1 MVNIEPERVVQLL
14 RQGLSFLETE
24 YQFVVEVDEAND
36 RYVEIAWVRGSTYL
50 GIDWDFQKML
60 IGEEF
65 YPWDPEAAAPVW
77 EGRTLLDDLIAINGG
92 PASEIVRAPREVTEA
107 SVAEAA
113 EAIARLL
120 RTYAADLLEDRW
132 GDTRRRVQEWKDAGE
147 RGERQEEGASPRRS
161 RGQRTQN
168 APTRETRPDVQY
180 VRKHAQELS
189 IVLAELAES
198 AEVAGSAWSRAVTL
212 VETDPGVAETHLFDA
227 HMRLHDVARG
237 QVRGALRVLN
247 RAMRLLAAELRAPA
261 TMSLEPEQVV
271 QILRERLA
279 FLEVECG
286 FQVASREM
294 EPIYASIAWVRGS
307 TYLAIGWDFREHDL
321 GEEFYPWDP
330 EAAAPVWEG
339 RTLLDDLIAINGGPA
354 SEIVRAP
361 REVTEASV
369 AEAAEAIAR
378 LLRTYAADLLED
390 RWGDTRRRVQEW
402 KDADRWTEWREAGAA
417 TP

>member
-132 GDTRRRVQEWKDAGE
+132 GDTRRRVQEWKDA
-147 RGERQEEGASPRRS
+147 
-161 RGQRTQN
+161 
-168 APTRETRPDVQY
+168 
-180 VRKHAQELS
+180 
-189 IVLAELAES
+189 
-198 AEVAGSAWSRAVTL
+198 
-212 VETDPGVAETHLFDA
+212 
-227 HMRLHDVARG
+227 
-237 QVRGALRVLN
+237 
-247 RAMRLLAAELRAPA
+247 
-261 TMSLEPEQVV
+261 
-271 QILRERLA
+271 
-279 FLEVECG
+279 
-286 FQVASREM
+286 
-294 EPIYASIAWVRGS
+294 
-307 TYLAIGWDFREHDL
+307 
-321 GEEFYPWDP
+321 
-330 EAAAPVWEG
+330 
-339 RTLLDDLIAINGGPA
+339 
-354 SEIVRAP
+354 
-361 REVTEASV
+361 
-369 AEAAEAIAR
+369 
-378 LLRTYAADLLED
+378 
-390 RWGDTRRRVQEW
+390 
-402 KDADRWTEWREAGAA
+402 DRWTEWREAGAA